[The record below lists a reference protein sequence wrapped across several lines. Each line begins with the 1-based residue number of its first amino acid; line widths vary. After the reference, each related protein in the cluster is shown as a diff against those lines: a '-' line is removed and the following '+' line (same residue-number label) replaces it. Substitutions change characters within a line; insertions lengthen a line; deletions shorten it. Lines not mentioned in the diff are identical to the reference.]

1 MAYIVV
7 TVFSQLL
14 FCVVCSNCRNSLK
27 NLSIEDSEKDKAQ
40 NGVNRASRG
49 GLIYGSYLQVGGK
62 DSLESAAID
71 SHQLQLRALPCLS
84 FLNPQQFS

>member
-7 TVFSQLL
+7 TVFSKLL
-14 FCVVCSNCRNSLK
+14 FCVVCNNYRYSLK
-27 NLSIEDSEKDKAQ
+27 NLSIEDSEEDKAQ

-62 DSLESAAID
+62 DS
-71 SHQLQLRALPCLS
+71 SHQRQLSLPV
-84 FLNPQQFS
+84 FSQPSIVF